1 MAKTVEID
9 EVELAKLR
17 AIERFT
23 SVLGIFLLHAY
34 TNFDG
39 KEVVFQANALKSAC
53 DIAYEKGILVTWDF
67 NDKTG
72 DIKLS
77 SVDKGIEH

>member
-1 MAKTVEID
+1 MSDKEEID
-9 EVELAKLR
+9 EVEMAKLQ

-23 SVLGIFLLHAY
+23 SVLGVFLLHAY

-39 KEVVFQANALKSAC
+39 KEVVFQANALKKAC
-53 DIAYEKGILVTWDF
+53 DIAYEAGILVTWDF
-67 NDKTG
+67 NAETG

-77 SVDKGIEH
+77 SVEKGIEH